1 MKSRLFLNLRE
12 NLALFEKNGRNSGDI
27 ARNLNELFA
36 AVRDDFS
43 YESFELFQLYF
54 DRAANVGGGAVLSGV
69 QSFLS
74 TDFLE
79 TAFAKDP
86 SDYGVALALGV
97 KNLRLGNHLR
107 AKQLIQRVAKSG
119 YRESVQAEHLL
130 RKHFSDVQK

>member
-27 ARNLNELFA
+27 ARNLNELFE

-43 YESFELFQLYF
+43 YASFELFQLYL
-54 DRAANVGGGAVLSGV
+54 DRAAKVGGDAVLSGIR
-69 QSFLS
+69 SFLS

-97 KNLRLGNHLR
+97 KNLRLGNHPR

-119 YRESVQAEHLL
+119 YRERVPAEHLL
-130 RKHFSDVQK
+130 RKHFTDVQK